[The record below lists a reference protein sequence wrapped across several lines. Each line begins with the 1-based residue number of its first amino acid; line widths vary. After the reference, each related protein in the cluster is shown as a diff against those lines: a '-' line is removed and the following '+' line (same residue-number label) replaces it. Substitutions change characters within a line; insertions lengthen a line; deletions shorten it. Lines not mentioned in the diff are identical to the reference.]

1 MLSGSGP
8 AETVGSA
15 RVAPGTWETNNRL
28 FTSVVRAK
36 MTYSTPD
43 NQTPYSSL
51 ISTST
56 APE

>member
-1 MLSGSGP
+1 MLSGSSP

-15 RVAPGTWETNNRL
+15 RVAPGVWETNNAL

-43 NQTPYSSL
+43 NQTSYSSL

-56 APE
+56 ASE